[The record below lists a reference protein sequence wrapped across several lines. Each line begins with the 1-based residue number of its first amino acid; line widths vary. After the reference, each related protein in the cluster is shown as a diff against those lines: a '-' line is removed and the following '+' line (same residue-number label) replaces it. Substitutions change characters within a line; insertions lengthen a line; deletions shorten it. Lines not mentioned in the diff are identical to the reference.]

1 MTAPTER
8 AAAEVATISKE
19 TSSSITIDE
28 KHGPPSEEGVKPTT
42 AALSDHEKQ
51 IIDRQTDAPSVT
63 VSYLSLFRY
72 ANKKDV
78 LIMITALVA
87 SIASGAVMPLMTVRF
102 HLHMP
107 RAFQHQH
114 SDQQQPPGLVSAPSE
129 SASRVLL
136 SDDLC
141 TTSKL
146 NLR

>member
-78 LIMITALVA
+78 LIMIAALVA

-114 SDQQQPPGLVSAPSE
+114 SDQQQSPGLVSAPSE
-129 SASRVLL
+129 PAS
-136 SDDLC
+136 
-141 TTSKL
+141 
-146 NLR
+146 